1 MEPILRAD
9 NLHLS
14 FHGIQAVAGVG
25 FDIIPREI
33 FGGDSGRGEPSL
45 STGVSG

>member
-33 FGGDSGRGEPSL
+33 FRIIGPNGRSPGG
-45 STGVSG
+45 